1 MKYIVKHIIFG
12 LFAVLLIWSCDSFLD
27 EKPYSDITNENLG
40 INEGEGDDEPK
51 YTTAEQAEQLVSA
64 MYNTFYNEY
73 WQLDTYVLNDAQ
85 SDNAYSGEDNPNR
98 YQIDEFRVENTNQNA
113 TRDWRYLYE
122 HIAQT
127 NAILTWVP
135 LIKDQALTEARK
147 NEILGE
153 AAFVRAL
160 NYFNLVRIYKNVP
173 LITQDIPEVNNEN
186 LEEVYPLLYP
196 PQVEPE
202 VLYAQV
208 IEDLEFALGKV
219 TDYSSFKFK
228 VSKALV
234 NLLLAEVYATKD
246 GYANADWAKV
256 KQYAEAVVSDNRYA
270 LMENFDDLFAINGT
284 PPENEL
290 PPADL
295 RNEHCKESIFELDCN
310 PSPLPGNW
318 AASMFYG
325 IDWKKFNTPS
335 QDLYRAYTN
344 AGDQIRLNSSF
355 KFSDV
360 TGKWTDKYWPSNNF
374 PYCYKMRAR
383 ESANIMIYRLPE
395 AILLLAD
402 AENELGNIS
411 GAQTQLN
418 KIRNRV
424 GLPNTTANTK
434 EAMRLAIENEHR
446 MEFAFEGKR
455 WFDLL
460 RRGRAIEVM
469 KSCSDHQKEYAVRL
483 NENYIIWPI
492 PQGEIDLNDN
502 LVQNLGY

>member
-1 MKYIVKHIIFG
+1 MRHIFKTIIFG
-12 LFAVLLIWSCDSFLD
+12 LSAVFMVCSCDSFLD
-27 EKPYSDITNENLG
+27 EKPYSEITDENLG
-40 INEGEGDDEPK
+40 IDGNGGEDGPK
-51 YTTAEQAEQLVSA
+51 YTTAEHAEQLISA
-64 MYNTFYNEY
+64 VYNTFYNEF
-73 WQLDTYVLNDAQ
+73 WQLDIYIMNDAQ

-135 LIKDQALTEARK
+135 QIKDAALTDARK

-160 NYFNLVRIYKNVP
+160 NYFHLVRIYRNVP

-196 PQVEPE
+196 PQAEPE
-202 VLYAQV
+202 AVYAQ
-208 IEDLEFALGKV
+208 IIADLEFALDKV
-219 TDYSSFKFK
+219 TDYSTFKFK

-234 NLLLAEVYATKD
+234 NMLLAEVYATKD
-246 GYANADWAKV
+246 GYDGAEWDKV
-256 KQYAEAVVSDNRYA
+256 KQYASAVVNDTRYG

-290 PPADL
+290 PPMDL
-295 RNEHCKESIFELDCN
+295 KNEHSKESLFELDCN

-335 QDLYRAYTN
+335 QDLYRAFN
-344 AGDQIRLNSSF
+344 SAGDQVRLNSAF

-383 ESANIMIYRLPE
+383 ESANIILYRLPE

-402 AENELGNIS
+402 AENETGNIS

-418 KIRNRV
+418 KLRTRA
-424 GLPNTTANTK
+424 GLPNTTAASK
-434 EAMRLAIENEHR
+434 EDMRRAIENEHR
-446 MEFAFEGKR
+446 LEFAFEGKR

-469 KSCSDHQKEYAVRL
+469 KNCSDHQKQYAARL

-492 PQGEIDLNDN
+492 PQGEMDLNSN

>member
-1 MKYIVKHIIFG
+1 MGIEG
-12 LFAVLLIWSCDSFLD
+12 GG
-27 EKPYSDITNENLG
+27 SDTL
-40 INEGEGDDEPK
+40 K
-51 YTTAEQAEQLVSA
+51 YTTAAQAEQLVSA
-64 MYNTFYNEY
+64 MYNTFGNEF
-73 WQLDTYVLNDAQ
+73 WQLDMYILNDAQ

-113 TRDWRYLYE
+113 TRDWKYLYE
-122 HIAQT
+122 HIAQA

-135 LIKDQALTEARK
+135 LITDPALTANRK

-153 AAFVRAL
+153 AAFIRAL
-160 NYFNLVRIYKNVP
+160 SYFNLVRIYSNVP
-173 LITQDIPEVNNEN
+173 LITKDIPEVSNEN

-196 PQVEPE
+196 PQVTPE
-202 VLYAQV
+202 ELYVQI
-208 IEDLEFALGKV
+208 IEDLESALGKV
-219 TDYSSFKFK
+219 ADYSTFKFK
-228 VSKALV
+228 ITKAVV

-246 GYANADWAKV
+246 DYENRDWQKV
-256 KQYAEAVVSDNRYA
+256 KQYAEAVVNDSRYG
-270 LMENFDDLFAINGT
+270 LMENYDDLFAIEGT
-284 PPENEL
+284 PEENVL
-290 PPADL
+290 PAMDLKFEHTRESLFEVDYNPA
-295 RNEHCKESIFELDCN
+295 
-310 PSPLPGNW
+310 PLLGNW
-318 AASMFYG
+318 GASMFYG

-335 QDLYRAYTN
+335 QDLYRAFNT
-344 AGDQIRLNSSF
+344 AGDQIRLQASF

-383 ESANIMIYRLPE
+383 ESANIILFRLPE

-402 AENELGNIS
+402 AENESGNLS
-411 GAQTQLN
+411 AAQMQLN

-446 MEFAFEGKR
+446 LEFAFEGKR
-455 WFDLL
+455 WYDLL
-460 RRGRAIEVM
+460 RRGRAIQVM
-469 KSCSDHQKEYAVRL
+469 NACTDHQKQYAARL

-492 PQGEIDLNDN
+492 PQSEIDLNAN